1 MHEPTTGRSLARRG
15 PDGPDRAE
23 GPHRTA
29 KHGDDPVSTVYIV
42 DDNPEFRESTRF
54 WLSAC
59 GFEVQAWGDPREAV
73 AALARRDRSERC
85 CLMLDVRMPELSGLD
100 VHDRLAACGALLPVI
115 YMSGHAD
122 VPLAVQAM
130 RKGAV
135 TLLEKPFDDEA
146 LEAALDAAFA
156 SIGDVARAAA
166 AAAAQEPVAPS
177 GERAFDEAAD
187 EAADE
192 AQRRFRSREASLTPR
207 EREVLG
213 HVVQGIYNKN
223 IADRIGLSIKTVE
236 LYRAR
241 GMAKMKARSVAELT
255 RMMVSGRA

>member
-1 MHEPTTGRSLARRG
+1 MT
-15 PDGPDRAE
+15 
-23 GPHRTA
+23 
-29 KHGDDPVSTVYIV
+29 TVYIV

-59 GFEVQAWGDPREAV
+59 GFQVQAWGDPREAV
-73 AALARRDRSERC
+73 EALAQRDRAERC
-85 CLMLDVRMPELSGLD
+85 CLMLDVRMPGLSGLD
-100 VHDRLAACGALLPVI
+100 VHDRLNACGAMLPVI

-135 TLLEKPFDDEA
+135 TLLEKPFDDET

-156 SIGDVARAAA
+156 SVGDVACAAASRAADG
-166 AAAAQEPVAPS
+166 PGVRP
-177 GERAFDEAAD
+177 EACSA
-187 EAADE
+187 EADE
-192 AQRRFRSREASLTPR
+192 AQRRFNTREASLTPR

-213 HVVQGIYNKN
+213 HVVQGTYNKN

-255 RMMVSGRA
+255 RMMVSRRA

>member
-1 MHEPTTGRSLARRG
+1 MT
-15 PDGPDRAE
+15 
-23 GPHRTA
+23 
-29 KHGDDPVSTVYIV
+29 TVYIV

-73 AALARRDRSERC
+73 EALARRDRSERC

-100 VHDRLAACGALLPVI
+100 VHDRLNACGAMLPVI

-135 TLLEKPFDDEA
+135 TLLEKPFDDES

-166 AAAAQEPVAPS
+166 ERTAAAHETLARHDGADPE
-177 GERAFDEAAD
+177 AD
-187 EAADE
+187 EADE
-192 AQRRFRSREASLTPR
+192 ARRRFRSREASLTPR

-213 HVVQGIYNKN
+213 HVVQGTYNKN

-255 RMMVSGRA
+255 RMMVSQRA

>member
-1 MHEPTTGRSLARRG
+1 MT
-15 PDGPDRAE
+15 
-23 GPHRTA
+23 
-29 KHGDDPVSTVYIV
+29 TVYIV

-73 AALARRDRSERC
+73 EALARRDRSERC

-100 VHDRLAACGALLPVI
+100 VHDRLKACGAMLPVI

-135 TLLEKPFDDEA
+135 TLLEKPFDDET
-146 LEAALDAAFA
+146 LEAALEAAFA

-166 AAAAQEPVAPS
+166 AGAAAAQAP
-177 GERAFDEAAD
+177 APQHDDEDAEAD
-187 EAADE
+187 EAR
-192 AQRRFRSREASLTPR
+192 RRFRSREASLTPR

-213 HVVQGIYNKN
+213 HVVQGTYNKN

-255 RMMVSGRA
+255 RMMVSQRA

>member
-1 MHEPTTGRSLARRG
+1 MT
-15 PDGPDRAE
+15 
-23 GPHRTA
+23 
-29 KHGDDPVSTVYIV
+29 TVYIV

-73 AALARRDRSERC
+73 EALARRDRSERC

-100 VHDRLAACGALLPVI
+100 VHDRLNACGAMLPVI

-135 TLLEKPFDDEA
+135 TLLEKPFDDES

-166 AAAAQEPVAPS
+166 ERAAAAQEAVACHDDAYP
-177 GERAFDEAAD
+177 EAD
-187 EAADE
+187 EADE
-192 AQRRFRSREASLTPR
+192 ARRRFRSREASLTPR

-213 HVVQGIYNKN
+213 HVVQGTYNKN

-255 RMMVSGRA
+255 RMMVSQRA

>member
-1 MHEPTTGRSLARRG
+1 MT
-15 PDGPDRAE
+15 
-23 GPHRTA
+23 
-29 KHGDDPVSTVYIV
+29 TVYIV

-59 GFEVQAWGDPREAV
+59 GFEVQAWGDPRQAV
-73 AALARRDRSERC
+73 EALARRDRSERC

-100 VHDRLAACGALLPVI
+100 VHDRLAACGAMLPVI

-135 TLLEKPFDDEA
+135 TLLEKPFDDETLEAA
-146 LEAALDAAFA
+146 LEAAFA
-156 SIGDVARAAA
+156 SVCDVARSAAA
-166 AAAAQEPVAPS
+166 GAAAAQEPLQH
-177 GERAFDEAAD
+177 RAD
-187 EAADE
+187 EDPEADE

-255 RMMVSGRA
+255 RMMVSQRA

>member
-1 MHEPTTGRSLARRG
+1 MSR
-15 PDGPDRAE
+15 
-23 GPHRTA
+23 
-29 KHGDDPVSTVYIV
+29 STVYIV
-42 DDNPEFRESTRF
+42 DDNPEFREATRF
-54 WLSAC
+54 WLTGY
-59 GFEVQAWGDPREAV
+59 GFDVKTWGDPLEAV
-73 AALARRDRSERC
+73 EALSRRDRGERC
-85 CLMLDVRMPELSGLD
+85 CLMLDVRMPSLSGLD
-100 VHDRLAACGALLPVI
+100 VHDRLAALDAVPPVI

-146 LEAALDAAFA
+146 LEAALEAAFA
-156 SIGDVARAAA
+156 CSAAPPRLAMA
-166 AAAAQEPVAPS
+166 ASAEAASAADPADP
-177 GERAFDEAAD
+177 ADEA
-187 EAADE
+187 AADE
-192 AQRRFRSREASLTPR
+192 AQRRFAAREASLTPR
-207 EREVLG
+207 ERQVLG
-213 HVVQGIYNKN
+213 HVIQGTYNKN